1 MFKLKQEHT
10 KVFKIPMGTWKLLII
25 KGESKA
31 KKLHYSSI
39 IVNIMMSI
47 RKDETLKFRNDT
59 DKDKQ
64 AQTSSKLSLKNAD
77 FYSIREA
84 KFWTNFSVVC
94 GQYYA

>member
-1 MFKLKQEHT
+1 M
-10 KVFKIPMGTWKLLII
+10 V
-25 KGESKA
+25 
-31 KKLHYSSI
+31 
-39 IVNIMMSI
+39 SI

-84 KFWTNFSVVC
+84 KFWTNFLVVC
-94 GQYYA
+94 GQCYA